1 MKNDNQ
7 YMFVVRIRF
16 EEKKRHLLGYAIVI
30 GDARQQKIFKCLASV
45 QYFSEKLFEQ
55 SDMLS
60 SWNDYLL
67 LVRRGH
73 NKMDDEF
80 LKGFAMALQER
91 VESYEPERVDRL
103 ADTIGMVT
111 DPKLKSITLETIFK
125 EDLQAVFPSSDLS
138 MDVLTET
145 VFHKSKQKVKKS
157 TGEKTKNKADSPA
170 VMETGPAAVKDSD
183 ASENGSTDSEGT
195 SLPPVSKKEDSSE
208 KKGAVED
215 VKVATQESA
224 SPDTPVNEAEDKP
237 LPDVK
242 AAHKPLPN
250 AKDNVAKHEEKK
262 EKKKDEASSL
272 VDLRVDPINGL
283 AARLLKVN
291 DIVVVTR
298 SSGFKAAA
306 RVTSVEKDPAELDYL
321 KVTMCL
327 DNNVTGQSVIFK
339 NALVAVE
346 REEIAPEIAPIYHKV
361 LVYGGTMGTVMFFL
375 CYLAVKILTGG
386 F

>member
-125 EDLQAVFPSSDLS
+125 EDLQVVFPSSDLS
-138 MDVLTET
+138 MDIFTET
-145 VFHKSKQKVKKS
+145 VFHKSKKKVKKS
-157 TGEKTKNKADSPA
+157 AKKKEAESPA
-170 VMETGPAAVKDSD
+170 VTETGSAEIKDGDAAK
-183 ASENGSTDSEGT
+183 NNCTDGEKPE
-195 SLPPVSKKEDSSE
+195 LPPVSEKKNTVQEDKAKEEISDEEAGQCAKKGKKEDNTS
-208 KKGAVED
+208 KAN
-215 VKVATQESA
+215 A
-224 SPDTPVNEAEDKP
+224 S
-237 LPDVK
+237 K
-242 AAHKPLPN
+242 ADAS
-250 AKDNVAKHEEKK
+250 KDDAANK
-262 EKKKDEASSL
+262 